1 LPRSTV
7 HGLRRD
13 ISGRWSEPRL
23 VANDGWR
30 PEWSPDGRYLVFV
43 TPRSGSI
50 RIVAAD
56 SGAPRDIY
64 TPGPNDPYAELATF
78 ADNGREV
85 YFKSHDRADLRASF
99 WSVAV
104 GGGRPRLL
112 VRFDDP
118 DRASNRFD
126 FATDGKRFYF
136 TIEDRQSDIRIAEL
150 TKR

>member
-1 LPRSTV
+1 V
-7 HGLRRD
+7 HVLRRD
-13 ISGRWSEPRL
+13 GAGVWTPPRL
-23 VANDGWR
+23 VATDGWR
-30 PEWSPDGRYLVFV
+30 PEWSPDGRQLVFV
-43 TPRSGSI
+43 TPRGGGI
-50 RIVAAD
+50 RTVPAD

-64 TPGPNDPYAELATF
+64 TPGPNDPYAELASF

-99 WSVAV
+99 WAVPV

-136 TIEDRQSDIRIAEL
+136 TIEDRQSDLRIAEL
-150 TKR
+150 LGTPARD